1 MGDSDSFGLYI
12 HHGGK
17 FVHLGAS
24 RLYSGGDVLG
34 KFGLDKDRFGYFDL
48 EEEIK
53 QLGYT
58 SWRCLAF
65 KVPRTLVFMDLCDDK
80 QVMQMI
86 QCCTST
92 ITCVSIYVDDGKKGK
107 VKKAVTESETVTKT
121 VAKTITTTK
130 SSSNKGKGKGKV
142 NQSKG
147 KEKVFDREEPASVVK
162 KQNVQIELRKGKDT
176 DRVVKEQNVH
186 IEPKTEHDVLME
198 ELHETDED
206 DDDYVPQFSET
217 EDVESDDS
225 LGDKELGS
233 EDEEY
238 MQARSNVRESIG
250 VIAEMGLEKENEEE
264 RLSEYDDSDKERSDS
279 SDSDGQVVRSKQ
291 PKVVYDPRGDIAD
304 LKLVLGMRFE
314 DGFQCKKA
322 LVSWSIVKGHPIHFR
337 RVTKDQCEAYCEE
350 PCQWRIYASI
360 KKKEKS
366 LVVKILGKDHTC
378 AFAIGNKQASY
389 KWLGE
394 EYTEVFRVRPQMCV
408 EDFRNDVK
416 RRLTH
421 SLLSQ
426 SMVRDFG
433 QRLLDIQLSPHR

>member
-24 RLYSGGDVLG
+24 RLYSGGEVLG

-121 VAKTITTTK
+121 VTKTITTTK
-130 SSSNKGKGKGKV
+130 SSSNKGNGKGKVNQSKGKDKVFDREEPASVVKEQNVQIELRKGKRKV

-162 KQNVQIELRKGKDT
+162 
-176 DRVVKEQNVH
+176 EQNVH
-186 IEPKTEHDVLME
+186 IEPRIEHDVLMD

-206 DDDYVPQFSET
+206 DDDYVPQFSEK

-238 MQARSNVRESIG
+238 MIARSNVRQSRQ
-250 VIAEMGLEKENEEE
+250 AKE
-264 RLSEYDDSDKERSDS
+264 
-279 SDSDGQVVRSKQ
+279 
-291 PKVVYDPRGDIAD
+291 
-304 LKLVLGMRFE
+304 
-314 DGFQCKKA
+314 
-322 LVSWSIVKGHPIHFR
+322 
-337 RVTKDQCEAYCEE
+337 
-350 PCQWRIYASI
+350 
-360 KKKEKS
+360 
-366 LVVKILGKDHTC
+366 
-378 AFAIGNKQASY
+378 
-389 KWLGE
+389 
-394 EYTEVFRVRPQMCV
+394 
-408 EDFRNDVK
+408 
-416 RRLTH
+416 
-421 SLLSQ
+421 
-426 SMVRDFG
+426 
-433 QRLLDIQLSPHR
+433 